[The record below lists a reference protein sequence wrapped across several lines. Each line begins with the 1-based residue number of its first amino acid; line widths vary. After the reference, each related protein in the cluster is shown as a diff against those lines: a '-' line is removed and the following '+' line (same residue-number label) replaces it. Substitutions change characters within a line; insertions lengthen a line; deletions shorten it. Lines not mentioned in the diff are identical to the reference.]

1 MTRFYFQISLKVPAH
16 KRTSIIIDHEFYQ
29 VAPSMIII
37 TENTAETDLG
47 HLFKT
52 GYHLVLK
59 KIENMFGKL
68 NAVEI
73 EAVIQ
78 QQPVGRIGCHA
89 DDLTYVVPISYAYDG
104 TYIYARS
111 FEGMKINM
119 MRKNPSVCFQTDNTN
134 DLSNWQSVILW
145 GVFEE
150 LEGAERTQA
159 LRKLTER
166 TLPIVSSETM
176 HLTPQWPFMPEDTDH
191 IEGIVFRIRV
201 TEKSGRFEKIKDRNF
216 FAT

>member
-1 MTRFYFQISLKVPAH
+1 
-16 KRTSIIIDHEFYQ
+16 
-29 VAPSMIII
+29 MILI
-37 TENTAETDLG
+37 TGNTAETDLD

-52 GYHLVLK
+52 VYHLVLEK
-59 KIENMFGKL
+59 LKYMFGKL
-68 NAVEI
+68 NTSEI

-89 DDLTYVVPISYAYDG
+89 NDLTYVVPISYAYDG
-104 TYIYARS
+104 TYIYART

-119 MRKNPSVCFQTDNTN
+119 MRKNPRVCFQTDNTN